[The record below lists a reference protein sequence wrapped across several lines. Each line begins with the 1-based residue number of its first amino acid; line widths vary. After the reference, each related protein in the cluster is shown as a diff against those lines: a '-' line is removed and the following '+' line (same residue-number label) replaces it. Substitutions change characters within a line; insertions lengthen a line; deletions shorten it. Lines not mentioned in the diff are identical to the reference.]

1 MSHHYH
7 IDMDDVHA
15 YLRRKQLQYRE
26 SADHSQIVIRDCPFC
41 HPINGKLDNQYK
53 LTIYMPAANHY
64 CHRCRAKGS
73 WYDMKKR
80 LGDIRD
86 TVTTLRDQPI
96 TPHYTKGFPAFK
108 QTDSPPAAE
117 GVTVSGRRHRQPTQS
132 SMASYHEQLNEFPGV
147 VAWLTDGEEKGGRG
161 LRRDL
166 LDYYKV
172 GAGKF
177 KFINEEGK
185 FVEEECV
192 TFPWMR
198 VKEERS
204 RRRTKTTEGG
214 DDTKADETPASEER
228 REPEYTVATVTTADP
243 SAVASLASSDSPTAA
258 TSSPAYIIDRIKYR
272 SRVSKNHQRLL
283 PAGGNWGFFGYHTIP
298 ATATSVILTEG
309 EFDAIAAYQCTG
321 VPAISLP
328 NGANNLPV
336 ELLPF
341 LERFSIIYLWMDD
354 DRVGQEGAE
363 TFAKKLG
370 INRCWIVRT
379 RAGQPDGPK
388 DANDALLQGYDLCD
402 ILAAA
407 QPLPHRQITTFEE
420 LRDDVWKE
428 IADPQQRAGVQST
441 SLPTLNS
448 TLKGHRRGELTII
461 TGSTGVGK
469 TTVLSQLSL
478 DYCAQG
484 VNTLWGSFEIKNFKL
499 AKTML
504 SQYSGIDFTCN
515 ADQFNH
521 YADQFEQ
528 LPMYFMRFFGSSSV
542 DQVLDA
548 MDYAVYMHDV
558 QHVVLDNLQFM
569 LAGQSDKLDKF
580 DMQDKAINE
589 FRHFATHKNV
599 HITLVIHPRKEADL
613 RPLGV
618 SSVFGSAKAT
628 QEADNVIIL
637 QAPTPPAVFT
647 NGSYGSDASGWMG
660 QKAVVGSEMDKY
672 RRLQIMKN
680 RYDGEVGVIPFLYDR
695 ATGRIQEVDKDGN
708 VKHRAMF
715 ARVVPAP
722 PSLATAG
729 EAGEKVAKRRGRKPS
744 TGAAG
749 ESGAD
754 EDSAAGGF
762 KPAPLFVPGV
772 APVAPTAPTL
782 SVAQPHMQPAGLP
795 SSGPFHPSPVQVVDD
810 QDDMQDEYI
819 ATVESPAERQ
829 QGASSMRRYQRD
841 GDASRSTP
849 TFDLMA

>member
-1 MSHHYH
+1 MLRVSLLRSSFQQGWTRSIASTRPLDGVAAWSRLLHSSRLSSASAPASSPSPSSAASTASTSTSELHSVESATTLSQTPITPGVRRRARTRKAPAASNIPPTHQVATDSELATPLAASLSEPPLLPNAGLTAPVSTLSPSPASVALTTPVAASSSTAVPSTAPSTSRFQPGSSQLSSHSAARFSPAPSPVPELSQVDSLFSPPSPTTAAYTSLPPHESTYVSHHYH

-15 YLRRKQLQYRE
+15 YLRRKQLSYRE
-26 SADHSQIVIRDCPFC
+26 SADHAQIVIRDCPFC

-108 QTDSPPAAE
+108 PTDTTPTNDTPTTAS
-117 GVTVSGRRHRQPTQS
+117 SRRHRQPTQS
-132 SMASYHEQLNEFPGV
+132 SMAAYHEQLNDFPEV
-147 VAWLTDGEEKGGRG
+147 VAWLTEGEEKGGRG

-166 LDYYKV
+166 LDYYRV

-177 KFINEEGK
+177 KFVSEEGK
-185 FVEEECV
+185 WVEEECV

-198 VKEERS
+198 VKEEKG
-204 RRRTKTTEGG
+204 RRRSSKSTGE
-214 DDTKADETPASEER
+214 DVDEMKVEETSGNEER
-228 REPEYTVATVTTADP
+228 REQETTATNTDSS
-243 SAVASLASSDSPTAA
+243 SATTVPSSDLPTSA
-258 TSSPAYIIDRIKYR
+258 TSTPTYIIDRIKYR
-272 SRVSKNHQRLL
+272 SRIAKNHQRLV

-341 LERFSIIYLWMDD
+341 LERFSVIYLWMDD

-370 INRCWIVRT
+370 INRCWLVRT
-379 RAGQPDGPK
+379 RGGQPDGPK

-469 TTVLSQLSL
+469 VSQSIHHIHCYLSL
-478 DYCAQG
+478 IY
-484 VNTLWGSFEIKNFKL
+484 
-499 AKTML
+499 
-504 SQYSGIDFTCN
+504 
-515 ADQFNH
+515 
-521 YADQFEQ
+521 
-528 LPMYFMRFFGSSSV
+528 
-542 DQVLDA
+542 
-548 MDYAVYMHDV
+548 
-558 QHVVLDNLQFM
+558 
-569 LAGQSDKLDKF
+569 
-580 DMQDKAINE
+580 
-589 FRHFATHKNV
+589 
-599 HITLVIHPRKEADL
+599 
-613 RPLGV
+613 
-618 SSVFGSAKAT
+618 
-628 QEADNVIIL
+628 
-637 QAPTPPAVFT
+637 
-647 NGSYGSDASGWMG
+647 
-660 QKAVVGSEMDKY
+660 
-672 RRLQIMKN
+672 
-680 RYDGEVGVIPFLYDR
+680 
-695 ATGRIQEVDKDGN
+695 
-708 VKHRAMF
+708 
-715 ARVVPAP
+715 
-722 PSLATAG
+722 
-729 EAGEKVAKRRGRKPS
+729 
-744 TGAAG
+744 
-749 ESGAD
+749 
-754 EDSAAGGF
+754 
-762 KPAPLFVPGV
+762 
-772 APVAPTAPTL
+772 
-782 SVAQPHMQPAGLP
+782 
-795 SSGPFHPSPVQVVDD
+795 
-810 QDDMQDEYI
+810 
-819 ATVESPAERQ
+819 
-829 QGASSMRRYQRD
+829 
-841 GDASRSTP
+841 
-849 TFDLMA
+849 

>member
-1 MSHHYH
+1 MLLCVITVCRSVATFVLTLHLAFIHTSTPRIVLSSAAAVALEPRLIVQSTSVSVAFSCPFRLLRRHVLCLFIASFASTFIAVSLSAMLRLSLLRPGVQRSLTRGLASTKPSNGKPFRFRLLHSTQLSLASTPSTSHATFAPTTATADSAPSESNLSGASATALSQSTIPTGIRRRTRTRKVAAPPAGSPPPPPPAPVHEPRAAAASSPTTPEPFVESEDGLAAPVASLYHATPTSDAVTLPTVLPLKARPAAASAASPSVASSPPSQSSSRFQPGSAQSSTESFTRFSPAPSSLPELSQADSLFSPPSPTTAAYTSLPPHESTYVSHHYH

-15 YLRRKQLQYRE
+15 YLRRKQLLYRE

-108 QTDSPPAAE
+108 QPADSASAAE
-117 GVTVSGRRHRQPTQS
+117 GVGVSSRRHRQPTQS
-132 SMASYHEQLNEFPGV
+132 SMATYHEQLSEFPSV
-147 VAWLTDGEEKGGRG
+147 VSWLTEGEESGGRG

-166 LDYYKV
+166 LDFYKV
-172 GAGKF
+172 GAGRF
-177 KFINEEGK
+177 KFISEEGK
-185 FVEEECV
+185 WVEEDCV

-198 VKEERS
+198 VKEERT
-204 RRRTKTTEGG
+204 RRKLTKTAEGV
-214 DDTKADETPASEER
+214 DDTRTDEISASEER
-228 REPEYTVATVTTADP
+228 REQETTTTNSSTAEAVSTDSLSSTASTP
-243 SAVASLASSDSPTAA
+243 S
-258 TSSPAYIIDRIKYR
+258 YIIDRIKYR

-283 PAGGNWGFFGYHTIP
+283 PVGGNWGFFGYHTIP
-298 ATATSVILTEG
+298 ASATSVILTEG

-341 LERFSIIYLWMDD
+341 LERFSVIYLWMDD

-379 RAGQPDGPK
+379 RGGQPDGPK

-469 TTVLSQLSL
+469 VGLALQHSLSHQLL
-478 DYCAQG
+478 
-484 VNTLWGSFEIKNFKL
+484 L
-499 AKTML
+499 A
-504 SQYSGIDFTCN
+504 
-515 ADQFNH
+515 
-521 YADQFEQ
+521 
-528 LPMYFMRFFGSSSV
+528 
-542 DQVLDA
+542 
-548 MDYAVYMHDV
+548 
-558 QHVVLDNLQFM
+558 
-569 LAGQSDKLDKF
+569 
-580 DMQDKAINE
+580 
-589 FRHFATHKNV
+589 
-599 HITLVIHPRKEADL
+599 HI
-613 RPLGV
+613 
-618 SSVFGSAKAT
+618 S
-628 QEADNVIIL
+628 
-637 QAPTPPAVFT
+637 
-647 NGSYGSDASGWMG
+647 
-660 QKAVVGSEMDKY
+660 
-672 RRLQIMKN
+672 
-680 RYDGEVGVIPFLYDR
+680 
-695 ATGRIQEVDKDGN
+695 
-708 VKHRAMF
+708 
-715 ARVVPAP
+715 
-722 PSLATAG
+722 
-729 EAGEKVAKRRGRKPS
+729 
-744 TGAAG
+744 
-749 ESGAD
+749 
-754 EDSAAGGF
+754 
-762 KPAPLFVPGV
+762 
-772 APVAPTAPTL
+772 
-782 SVAQPHMQPAGLP
+782 
-795 SSGPFHPSPVQVVDD
+795 
-810 QDDMQDEYI
+810 
-819 ATVESPAERQ
+819 
-829 QGASSMRRYQRD
+829 
-841 GDASRSTP
+841 
-849 TFDLMA
+849 